1 MRMKKKLSNWLFGLL
16 KDQIQEMINQT
27 LEHQTIKTETNIF
40 KEDSLIGSYVNE
52 FISEKKVDN

>member
-1 MRMKKKLSNWLFGLL
+1 MKKKLSNWLFGLL

>member
-52 FISEKKVDN
+52 FISEKK